1 MNKIHFQINELY
13 LDLAK
18 GAFIRSRAKWLEDG
32 ERNSSYFFALEKRK
46 SLSALNIDGAVCKDI
61 VQISNFVSNLYS
73 SKLDTNSCDSF
84 LDKVQCCIPAID
96 DDYKSYCELK
106 CEEVWKALQSM
117 KKGKSPGIDGL
128 SVEFYTHFWDTIK
141 SPLVKMYK
149 ECIIRREM
157 TVTMKQ
163 GIIYLIPKAN
173 KDILSIDNWRLITL
187 LTVDYK
193 VLALVYANRLKTSL
207 DFIISETQSGF
218 LKGRHISN
226 NIRLVLDLLDYADS
240 VHSNSLILFLDF
252 YKAFDTIEHQ
262 FLLKSLK
269 LFGFGDAS
277 VDTIAK
283 FYNEINSS
291 VVIHFNTSNRFDI
304 LCGVRQGCPISP
316 FLFLLVK
323 ELLSL
328 SIVQNQELEGISV
341 LGREMKISQLADD
354 TTLFLKD
361 ESQVSKALDLI
372 YNVSCASGL
381 KLNVSKCE
389 IMPVHDLNN
398 DSIENIPIKSTVKYL
413 GIYITKNLL
422 ARQHLNFSS
431 RIVKSKNII
440 DSRLRD
446 LTLYGRVILSKAEG
460 LSHFVYPSISLF
472 VENKVSK

>member
-1 MNKIHFQINELY
+1 MRGYWKCNNALLKDTKFNDSIINLANVLFTNIHNGYKERWEYFKCKSRLIAIKICKELKASRLQTEFILLCRLNELLSKENVSEEEQFELNKIHFQINELY

-18 GAFIRSRAKWLEDG
+18 GAFIRSRAKWLEEG
-32 ERNSSYFFALEKRK
+32 VRNSSYFFALEKRNGKRK

-61 VQISNFVSNLYS
+61 VEISNFVSNLYS
-73 SKLDTNSCDSF
+73 SKFDTNSCDSF

-96 DDYKSYCELK
+96 DDYKSYCESGLK

-141 SPLVKMYK
+141 SPLVKIYK
-149 ECIIRREM
+149 ECIIQREM

-163 GIIYLIPKAN
+163 GIIYLIPKRN
-173 KDILSIDNWRLITL
+173 KDILSIDNWHLITL
-187 LTVDYK
+187 LTVDY
-193 VLALVYANRLKTSL
+193 
-207 DFIISETQSGF
+207 
-218 LKGRHISN
+218 
-226 NIRLVLDLLDYADS
+226 
-240 VHSNSLILFLDF
+240 
-252 YKAFDTIEHQ
+252 
-262 FLLKSLK
+262 
-269 LFGFGDAS
+269 
-277 VDTIAK
+277 
-283 FYNEINSS
+283 
-291 VVIHFNTSNRFDI
+291 
-304 LCGVRQGCPISP
+304 
-316 FLFLLVK
+316 
-323 ELLSL
+323 
-328 SIVQNQELEGISV
+328 QELEGISV

-372 YNVSCASGL
+372 YNCSCASGL

-431 RIVKSKNII
+431 RIVKSQNILN
-440 DSRLRD
+440 SWLQRD
-446 LTLYGRVILSKAEG
+446 LSLYGRVILSKAEG
-460 LSHFVYPSISLF
+460 LSHFVYPSLSLF
-472 VENKVSK
+472 VENKAKEINNIFLKFVWKNKAHKLKRKCFPIVEQMEVLIF